1 MESNKPTSANRR
13 CRYRREEAFMN
24 LKLIV
29 AGRGRETCAAIGWL
43 TLLSLMAIT
52 VRSQRTGKR
61 RDARLLLAQ

>member
-1 MESNKPTSANRR
+1 
-13 CRYRREEAFMN
+13 MN

>member
-1 MESNKPTSANRR
+1 
-13 CRYRREEAFMN
+13 MN

-29 AGRGRETCAAIGWL
+29 AGRGRETCAVIGWL